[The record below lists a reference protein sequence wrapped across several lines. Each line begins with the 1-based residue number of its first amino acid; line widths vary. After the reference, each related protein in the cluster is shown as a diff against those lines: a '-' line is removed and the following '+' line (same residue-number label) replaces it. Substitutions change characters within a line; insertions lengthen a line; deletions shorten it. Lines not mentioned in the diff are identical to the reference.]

1 MKYITFVVGFFL
13 STILTASAQLN
24 PGKAT
29 ISTPGVQCELCKT
42 RIENYV
48 RRQYGVTTVKVD
60 IKKKTTLVT
69 WIPDRTNIENVKA
82 AIATVGYDADDV
94 TKEET
99 SYKKLPPSC
108 KIPAAMKDSIR
119 H

>member
-1 MKYITFVVGFFL
+1 MKYITLAAGFLFL
-13 STILTASAQLN
+13 TVLTASAQLK

-29 ISTPGVQCELCKT
+29 INTPGVQCELCKT

-48 RRQYGVTTVKVD
+48 RRQYGVTSVKVD

-99 SYKKLPPSC
+99 SYMKLPPSC
-108 KIPAAMKDSIR
+108 KIPAAIKDSIR

>member
-1 MKYITFVVGFFL
+1 MKYISLSAVFFF
-13 STILTASAQLN
+13 SILMTASAQLK
-24 PGKAT
+24 PGKAI
-29 ISTPGVQCELCKT
+29 ISTPGVNCELCKT

-48 RRQYGVTTVKVD
+48 GRQYGVTSVKVD
-60 IKKKTTLVT
+60 LKKKTTLVT

-82 AIATVGYDADDV
+82 AIATIGYDADDV

-108 KIPAAMKDSIR
+108 KLPLAVKDSIKL
-119 H
+119 

>member
-1 MKYITFVVGFFL
+1 MTFAIGFFF
-13 STILTASAQLN
+13 STVLTASAQLK

-29 ISTPGVQCELCKT
+29 INTPGVQCELCKT

-48 RRQYGVTTVKVD
+48 LRQYGVSSVKVD

-94 TKEET
+94 TKEES
-99 SYKKLPPSC
+99 SYKRLPPSC
-108 KIPAAMKDSIR
+108 KIPIAVKDSIR
-119 H
+119 N